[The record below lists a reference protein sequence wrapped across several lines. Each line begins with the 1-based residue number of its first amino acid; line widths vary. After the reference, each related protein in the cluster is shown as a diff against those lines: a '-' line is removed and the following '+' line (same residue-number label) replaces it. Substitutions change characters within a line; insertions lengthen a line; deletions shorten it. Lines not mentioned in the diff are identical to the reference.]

1 MEKSSTTVKMFSSKN
16 EDVIMDID
24 SKDDDW
30 ILEAARQFEVND
42 EDKIKTAETK
52 DKLRVPPL
60 DIDTEGIHETL
71 GKFGYSG

>member
-1 MEKSSTTVKMFSSKN
+1 
-16 EDVIMDID
+16 MDID

-71 GKFGYSG
+71 GKFGYSGYKCSSLLFQPMR